1 MNFFHKLLVATALA
15 TLPIASASCQQLPA
29 PVVSWSQGSA
39 SVPFELFRGNRV
51 VAAGTIN
58 GRAVEFVLDTGAGM
72 TTVDREFARSIGL
85 PKGQTVS
92 AQGVGGTVEAEL
104 VPGVSLTIGGLKLD
118 ETTVLVIDLANV
130 SKGIGRP
137 VPVVLGR
144 EMFDNAI
151 VTLDWNA
158 GQMIV
163 ARPDGFVPPAG
174 AKLVALGRGRDT
186 LNTIPVSINGAPPVD
201 AHFDLGSGSALTLPK
216 SYWESKPGLAR
227 LPYANSEAGGVG
239 GMHGTRLVTV
249 GKVTIAGQ
257 TFTAVPANLSEAKAN
272 HGAVDQPNVGIGLL
286 KPFRMTMDL
295 GRDRIFLEPLAKSPA
310 FQRDRAGVRA
320 ELKGDAL
327 ELAFVSPQS
336 PAAAAGLKKG
346 DRLVA
351 VDGQP
356 VGADFFKGPAA
367 SWNQRPAGERIPLKL
382 ADGRT
387 VQLRLADYY

>member
-1 MNFFHKLLVATALA
+1 MNLFRKLLLA
-15 TLPIASASCQQLPA
+15 GAMAIVPIASASCQQIPPA
-29 PVVSWSQGSA
+29 AASWAGDA
-39 SVPFELFRGNRV
+39 SNVPFDLFRGNRV

-58 GRAVEFVLDTGAGM
+58 GRPVEFVLDTGAGV

-104 VPGVSLTIGGLKLD
+104 VPGVSLTIGGLKL
-118 ETTVLVIDLANV
+118 EKATVLVIDLANV

-144 EMFDNAI
+144 ELFDNAI
-151 VTLDWNA
+151 VTLDWQA
-158 GQMIV
+158 GQMSV
-163 ARPDGFVPPAG
+163 APPDGFVPPAG
-174 AKLVALGRGRDT
+174 ATLVELGRGRDR
-186 LNTIPVSINGAPPVD
+186 LNTIPVSIDGAPPVG

-216 SYWESKPGLAR
+216 SYWESKPGLAG
-227 LPYANSEAGGVG
+227 LPFANSEAGGVG

-249 GKVTIAGQ
+249 GKVTIAGR
-257 TFTAVPANLSEAKAN
+257 TFTAVPANLSESKKS
-272 HGAVDQPNVGIGLL
+272 HAVDQPNVGIGLL

-295 GRDRIFLEPLAKSPA
+295 GRNRLFLEPLAQPPA
-310 FQRDRAGVRA
+310 FQRDRAGVRT
-320 ELKGDAL
+320 ELNGAGL
-327 ELAFVSPQS
+327 EVVFVSPQS

-351 VDGQP
+351 VDGRP
-356 VGADFFKGPAA
+356 VGADFFQGPAA
-367 SWNQRPAGERIPLKL
+367 NWNQRPAGERIPLAL

-387 VQLRLADYY
+387 VQLELADYY

>member
-1 MNFFHKLLVATALA
+1 MPANPSRRCHLA
-15 TLPIASASCQQLPA
+15 AGRGA
-29 PVVSWSQGSA
+29 
-39 SVPFELFRGNRV
+39 VPFELFRGNRV

-58 GRAVEFVLDTGAGM
+58 GRPVEFILDTGAGM

-85 PKGQTVS
+85 PKGQVVS

-118 ETTVLVIDLANV
+118 KTTVLVIDLANV

-144 EMFDNAI
+144 ELFDNAI

-158 GQMIV
+158 GQMTV
-163 ARPDGFVPPAG
+163 ARPDWFVPPAG
-174 AKLVALGRGRDT
+174 ARLVELGRGGDR
-186 LNTIPVSINGAPPVD
+186 LNTIPVSIDGAPPVD

-216 SYWESKPGLAR
+216 SYWESKPGLAG
-227 LPYANSEAGGVG
+227 LAYANSEAGGVG

-249 GKVTIAGQ
+249 GKVMIAGQ
-257 TFTAVPANLSEAKAN
+257 TFTAVPANLSESKSG
-272 HGAVDQPNVGIGLL
+272 HAVDQPNVGIGLL

-295 GRDRIFLEPLAKSPA
+295 GRDRIFLEPLAGPA
-310 FQRDRAGVRA
+310 TFQRDRAGVRT
-320 ELKGDAL
+320 ELNGAGL
-327 ELAFVSPQS
+327 ELVFVSPQS

-351 VDGQP
+351 IDGRP
-356 VGADFFKGPAA
+356 VGADFFQGPFA
-367 SWNQRPAGERIPLKL
+367 SWNQRPAGERIPLTL

-387 VQLRLADYY
+387 VQLTLADYY